1 MVVGNGTDIHKV
13 LPVYRD
19 DRSCLSTSGPAQIG
33 QLVCT
38 PTPDFGH
45 PIKIMDVT
53 RSNQVQHNAVSGTIR
68 NLDPKIDYKEKRNRL
83 PILNLGLGTNAELM
97 AVHSK
102 MRRCIVL
109 ARSEGIPLDHLP
121 QNERALAH
129 NAFDR
134 TYYLVAP
141 IYSVST
147 PGERRAM
154 TPTIAARAECLV
166 YPHLVYLPKSGGV
179 ITNDSIA
186 RLDRSFWSP
195 LAEPTELYLA
205 GLSEDRMNHLASQLN
220 VLHGLDVDQE
230 YLDMVALLRGELA
243 PEFEEGLPAQPV

>member
-1 MVVGNGTDIHKV
+1 MIVGNGTDIHQV

-19 DRSCLSTSGPAQIG
+19 DHSSLSVNGPAKIG
-33 QLVCT
+33 QIVCT
-38 PTPDFGH
+38 PAPDFGY

-53 RSNQVQHNAVSGTIR
+53 RSNQVQHDSVSGTIR
-68 NLDPKIDYKEKRNRL
+68 NLDPQIDYKEKTSRL
-83 PILNLGLGTNAELM
+83 PILNLGLGKNAELM
-97 AVHSK
+97 AIHSK

-109 ARSEGIPLDHLP
+109 ARAEGIPLAHLP

-129 NAFDR
+129 DAFDR
-134 TYYLVAP
+134 THYLLAP
-141 IYSVST
+141 IYSVSA
-147 PGERRAM
+147 PGEKRAM

-166 YPHLVYLPKSGGV
+166 YPHLVYLPRSGGV

-205 GLSEDRMNHLASQLN
+205 ALSEDRMNHLANQLN

-230 YLDMVALLRGELA
+230 YLDLVALLRGELA
-243 PEFEEGLPAQPV
+243 SEFEAGLPAQP

>member
-19 DRSCLSTSGPAQIG
+19 DHSGLSVNGPAQIG

-38 PTPDFGH
+38 PAPDFGH
-45 PIKIMDVT
+45 PIKIMDVI
-53 RSNQVQHNAVSGTIR
+53 RSNQIEHNAVSGTIR
-68 NLDPKIDYKEKRNRL
+68 NLDPNIDYREKPKRL
-83 PILNLGLGTNAELM
+83 PVLSLGLGKNAELM
-97 AVHSK
+97 AIHSK

-109 ARSEGIPLDHLP
+109 ARAEGIPLAHLP

-129 NAFDR
+129 DAFDR

-179 ITNDSIA
+179 IANDSIA

-205 GLSEDRMNHLASQLN
+205 ALSEERMNHLSNQLN
-220 VLHGLDVDQE
+220 VLHGLDVDEE
-230 YLDMVALLRGELA
+230 YLEMVALLRGELA
-243 PEFEEGLPAQPV
+243 QEFEAGLPGQT

>member
-19 DRSCLSTSGPAQIG
+19 DHSGLSTTGPAQIG

-38 PTPDFGH
+38 PAPDFGH
-45 PIKIMDVT
+45 PIKIMDVA
-53 RSNQVQHNAVSGTIR
+53 RSNQVQHDAVSGTIR
-68 NLDPKIDYKEKRNRL
+68 NLDPRIDYKEKPNRL
-83 PILNLGLGTNAELM
+83 PILKLGLGKNAELM

-109 ARSEGIPLDHLP
+109 ARSDGIPLAHLP
-121 QNERALAH
+121 QNERAIAH
-129 NAFDR
+129 NAFDW

-141 IYSVST
+141 IYSVSAL
-147 PGERRAM
+147 GEGRAM

-205 GLSEDRMNHLASQLN
+205 ALSEDRMNHLSNQLN
-220 VLHGLDVDQE
+220 VLHGLNVDEE
-230 YLDMVALLRGELA
+230 YLEMVALLRGELA
-243 PEFEEGLPAQPV
+243 QQFEDGLPPQP